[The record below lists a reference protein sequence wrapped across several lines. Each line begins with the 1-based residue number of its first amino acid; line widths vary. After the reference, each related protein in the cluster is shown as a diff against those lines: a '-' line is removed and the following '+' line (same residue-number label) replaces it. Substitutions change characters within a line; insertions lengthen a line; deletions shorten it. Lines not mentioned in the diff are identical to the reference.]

1 MRFYP
6 RLHPFAA
13 LRSMDIKQKRLA
25 LCLEQHL
32 HESNLFPENR
42 SEVIIKVSIKCVLSK
57 ALFKV
62 LTIALSCSTYNT
74 LHIMLTADRRH
85 VRHVTLLRSLM
96 VCLSVIV

>member
-42 SEVIIKVSIKCVLSK
+42 SEVIIKVGIKCVLSK

-62 LTIALSCSTYNT
+62 LTIAHLQHIAYYVDSRQASCET
-74 LHIMLTADRRH
+74 RH
-85 VRHVTLLRSLM
+85 FMRSLM
-96 VCLSVIV
+96 VSLSVIV